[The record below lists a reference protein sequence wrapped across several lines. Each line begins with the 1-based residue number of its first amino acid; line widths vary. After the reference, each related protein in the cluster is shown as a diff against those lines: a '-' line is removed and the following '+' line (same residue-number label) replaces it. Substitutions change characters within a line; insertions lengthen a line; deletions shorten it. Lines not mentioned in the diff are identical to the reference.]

1 MQDAAYTE
9 IVFFCMAVEILIF
22 LKMRLGMYKLVYQR
36 TVAYVL
42 AVASLSMGLDFLIR
56 FVNGPNGLFGPM
68 ANSLLRSF
76 YFAVTLFFVFSW
88 FRYAGYVLKLPFW
101 NDHKRLSLYGLPM
114 MVALLLVVLS
124 LWNGCVFYVDDFNI
138 YHRND
143 LYFSIYLPVCML
155 YTVAGMVLALVKV
168 VQKRNYAERPIYSS
182 AASFGALSIVV
193 IPLHV
198 HFNGSLPIIPAG
210 IMLST
215 IYSFLL
221 AQAHLISVDPLT
233 HLNNRN
239 QLHQFLSSK
248 MRKESGRKRLYL
260 FVIDLDKFKQ
270 INDTYG
276 HNEGDKALVL
286 VADVLKPVCGPRG
299 CFIARFGGDE
309 FNLVAELDDDSAANE
324 ICEAV
329 QAELKKRVETFKF
342 PLALS
347 IGYADNVTGVET
359 LPEFFARADKRLY
372 EQKKLKAG

>member
-1 MQDAAYTE
+1 MQEAAYSE
-9 IVFFCMAVEILIF
+9 IVFFCLAVEILIF
-22 LKMRLGMYKLVYQR
+22 LKMRLGMYKLLYQR
-36 TVAYVL
+36 TFSSVL
-42 AVASLSMGLDFLIR
+42 AFAIISMSLDFIIR
-56 FVNGPNGLFGPM
+56 FVNGPNGLFGSTV
-68 ANSLLRSF
+68 NSIMHVF
-76 YFAVTLFFVFSW
+76 YFTVTMFFVFSW
-88 FRYAGYVLKLPFW
+88 FRYTGYVLKLPFW
-101 NDHKRLSLYGLPM
+101 NDHKRLALYSLPM
-114 MVALLLVVLS
+114 LVAIVLCVLS

-143 LYFSIYLPVCML
+143 LYFSIYIPVCAL
-155 YTVAGMVLALVKV
+155 YTLAGMVFALVKV
-168 VQKRNYAERPIYSS
+168 VQKRFYAERPIYSS
-182 AASFGALSIVV
+182 AASFGAFSLIV
-193 IPLHV
+193 IPLHI
-198 HFNGSLPIIPAG
+198 HFNGALPVIAAG

-239 QLHQFLSSK
+239 QLHQYLSAK
-248 MRKESGRKRLYL
+248 MRKESGSKRLYL

-276 HNEGDKALVL
+276 HNEGDKALVF
-286 VADVLKPVCGPRG
+286 VADVLKAVCGPRG

-329 QAELKKRVETFKF
+329 QAELKKRVATFKF

>member
-1 MQDAAYTE
+1 MQEAGYIE

-22 LKMRLGMYKLVYQR
+22 LKMRLGMYKLLYQR
-36 TVAYVL
+36 TFSYVL
-42 AVASLSMGLDFLIR
+42 AFATLSMGIDFIMR
-56 FVNGPNGLFGPM
+56 FVNGPNGLFGPTV
-68 ANSLLRSF
+68 NSIMHVF
-76 YFAVTLFFVFSW
+76 YFTVTMFFVFSW
-88 FRYAGYVLKLPFW
+88 FRYTGYVLKLPFW
-101 NDHKRLSLYGLPM
+101 NDHKRLALYSLPM
-114 MVALLLVVLS
+114 LVAIVLCVLS

-143 LYFSIYLPVCML
+143 LYFSIYIPVCAL
-155 YTVAGMVLALVKV
+155 YTLAGMVFALVKV
-168 VQKRNYAERPIYSS
+168 VQKRFYAERPIYSS
-182 AASFGALSIVV
+182 AASFGAFSLIV
-193 IPLHV
+193 IPLHI
-198 HFNGSLPIIPAG
+198 HFNGALPVIAAG

-239 QLHQFLSSK
+239 QLHQYLSAK
-248 MRKESGRKRLYL
+248 MRKDSIRKRLYL

-276 HNEGDKALVL
+276 HNEGDKALVF
-286 VADVLKPVCGPRG
+286 VADVLKAVCGPRG

-329 QAELKKRVETFKF
+329 QAELKKRVEKFKF

>member
-1 MQDAAYTE
+1 
-9 IVFFCMAVEILIF
+9 
-22 LKMRLGMYKLVYQR
+22 MY
-36 TVAYVL
+36 
-42 AVASLSMGLDFLIR
+42 
-56 FVNGPNGLFGPM
+56 
-68 ANSLLRSF
+68 
-76 YFAVTLFFVFSW
+76 
-88 FRYAGYVLKLPFW
+88 
-101 NDHKRLSLYGLPM
+101 
-114 MVALLLVVLS
+114 
-124 LWNGCVFYVDDFNI
+124 DFNI

-286 VADVLKPVCGPRG
+286 VAEVLKAVCGPRG

-324 ICEAV
+324 ICDAV
-329 QAELKKRVETFKF
+329 QAELKKRVATFKF